1 VAVRTLL
8 ALLVQYQYKK
18 YKYLT
23 QQALQGNIEALGL
36 LMRTHADV
44 C

>member
-1 VAVRTLL
+1 MVVRTLL
-8 ALLVQYQYKK
+8 ALPVQYQYKK

-23 QQALQGNIEALGL
+23 QKALQGDIEALGL
-36 LMRTHADV
+36 LMLTYADV